1 MVSRLVAGVG
11 AAALAL
17 GGAIGTLISVEQAV
31 VRISVA
37 PTPVRVT
44 GVVLNG
50 AAAGSSLS
58 TTRLEASATD
68 SLTVTSTTRQLPATF
83 ASGYVSFWCSPM
95 TSCPNGYTVPAG
107 TLLGSVSGAQYMT
120 EGAASFPSC
129 QPSSLI
135 AIRAA
140 TAGAGG
146 NTAAGTVLY
155 GALPSYIHV
164 HNSAWIAGGY
174 NARTV
179 PVVQQSDIDSAAT
192 TLSARL
198 ATELQAKL
206 RSEAG
211 LLSYLPVGSPTFQTT
226 TDARAGDTAPTVT
239 VTVTG
244 SARGVAFSTA
254 GAKTVLSRLLQA
266 RTAEGFELTPDAIT
280 AAYSVDPSTGTLTAT
295 ASGYALPAVDA
306 HALTVA
312 MRGESLS
319 QATARLEQVVPGST
333 VDIRVAPLA
342 MPWLPMLADHIT
354 LVVATTHS

>member
-1 MVSRLVAGVG
+1 MISRLVAGAA

-17 GGAIGTLISVEQAV
+17 GGAVGTLISVEHAV

-50 AAAGSSLS
+50 AAPSSLS
-58 TTRLEASATD
+58 TTRLEASASE
-68 SLTVTSTTRQLPATF
+68 SLTVTSSTRQVPPTF
-83 ASGYVSFWCSPM
+83 ATGYVSFWCSPM

-107 TLLGSVSGAQYMT
+107 TLLGSVSGAQYVT

-129 QPSSLI
+129 QPSSPVV
-135 AIRAA
+135 IRAV
-140 TAGAGG
+140 TMGAGG
-146 NTAAGTVLY
+146 NTAGGTVLY

-164 HNSAWIAGGY
+164 HNSGWIGGGY

-198 ATELQAKL
+198 STELEAKL
-206 RSEAG
+206 RGEAG
-211 LLSYLPVGSPTFQTT
+211 PLSYLPVGSPAFQTT
-226 TDARAGDTAPTVT
+226 SDAHAGDASATFT

-244 SARGVAFSTA
+244 SEQGIAFSTGSA
-254 GAKTVLSRLLQA
+254 NTVLRNLLKA
-266 RTAEGFELTPDAIT
+266 RAGDGFVLTPDAFSAT
-280 AAYSVDPSTGTLTAT
+280 YSLDPSSGALSAS
-295 ASGYALPAVDA
+295 ASGYALPVVDA
-306 HALTVA
+306 QAMTAA

-319 QATARLEQVVPGST
+319 QATARLEQDVPGSA
-333 VDIRVAPLA
+333 VDIRVAPFA

-354 LVVATTHS
+354 LVVATNHS